1 MHNLFGLPIQLLGI
15 CCIGVFAQVYKSV
28 CVGVLGL
35 MVNGLYI
42 HFSVGLYIHFSV
54 CAFQD
59 VCVSTL
65 CFKYLHNIVLVDS
78 QKSYQCFPLEV
89 GLMEEGG
96 NVL

>member
-1 MHNLFGLPIQLLGI
+1 MHNLFGLPIELLGI
-15 CCIGVFAQVYKSV
+15 YYTGVFAQVYKSV

-42 HFSVGLYIHFSV
+42 HFGV

-65 CFKYLHNIVLVDS
+65 CFKYLYNIVLVDS

-89 GLMEEGG
+89 GLMEEGE

>member
-1 MHNLFGLPIQLLGI
+1 M
-15 CCIGVFAQVYKSV
+15 VFISI
-28 CVGVLGL
+28 L
-35 MVNGLYI
+35 
-42 HFSVGLYIHFSV
+42 V

-59 VCVSTL
+59 VCVSIL
-65 CFKYLHNIVLVDS
+65 CFKYLHNSVLVDS

>member
-35 MVNGLYI
+35 MVN
-42 HFSVGLYIHFSV
+42 GLYIHFSV